1 MPTAKPD
8 LITFPKP
15 RINLDVVDVFNT
27 DPIDSLKE
35 ISVNPIW
42 IQSQSWRQK

>member
-15 RINLDVVDVFNT
+15 GINLDVVDLFNT
-27 DPIDSLKE
+27 ELIGSLKE

-42 IQSQSWRQK
+42 I